1 MARMITKEFT
11 FDDMEN
17 EVRFSRASLKADP
30 DAAMLHPRAD
40 SLLGWISA
48 ARDKDALARTAVQEA
63 SAFRFVAN
71 TRLDA
76 ACRSFGRDLAHSLS
90 NDRSGARWHRFFR
103 GTVDDFVSQ
112 PLADQAAACLA
123 WLTID
128 EPVLAPHRETIERWA
143 EAAKSALEQ
152 TEASGQVRGTAMV
165 AKEQLAEDLTRAR
178 DGLAVA
184 LATLADEHG
193 FGRNYPDGFFIRE
206 KKRAKTP
213 KAE

>member
-1 MARMITKEFT
+1 MFMARMITKEFT

-103 GTVDDFVSQ
+103 GTVDDFTSQ

-128 EPVLAPHRETIERWA
+128 EPVLARTARRL
-143 EAAKSALEQ
+143 SA
-152 TEASGQVRGTAMV
+152 GPR
-165 AKEQLAEDLTRAR
+165 RR
-178 DGLAVA
+178 RRRCDGLAVA
-184 LATLADEHG
+184 LARLPMSTVSGATTPMGSFPKGKPASSAFKRRSARRRPILSETSLVSLSG
-193 FGRNYPDGFFIRE
+193 
-206 KKRAKTP
+206 KKCLSA
-213 KAE
+213 A